1 MQSTKSNINAIQTS
15 WFAKRRSSLQ
25 NETFSVRK
33 FTFLLEKIS
42 DGTSRARLS
51 IILSALLAAFS
62 ATAESTTTAADPDG
76 SCQLLSASCNED
88 GFKITFDMT
97 CRNDDYKAVKWEEL
111 YAFPTLSPDHH
122 VWGTTCMESHDAEC
136 CFADVNGD
144 GTLIRMNFNFKQC
157 GTTHDDDFVDP
168 NSLKYYNR
176 IQGQEYYNDILLGV
190 G

>member
-1 MQSTKSNINAIQTS
+1 M
-15 WFAKRRSSLQ
+15 
-25 NETFSVRK
+25 
-33 FTFLLEKIS
+33 
-42 DGTSRARLS
+42 GLS
-51 IILSALLAAFS
+51 IIFSALLAAFAS
-62 ATAESTTTAADPDG
+62 TAESTTTADADG
-76 SCQLLSASCNED
+76 SCQLLTASCNED
-88 GFKITFDMT
+88 GFEITFDMT
-97 CRNDDYKAVKWEEL
+97 CRDADYKAVKWDEL

-122 VWGTTCMESHDAEC
+122 VWGTTCTESHDAEC
-136 CFADVNGD
+136 CFSDVNGD